1 LLLQQK
7 LLASMLSEFFQA
19 LSLAFFEMKDIFVR
33 WLSTWN
39 ACVVFRVML
48 KFLSLDMESIGDCGF
63 DYVAVY
69 NGKKSVIFA

>member
-1 LLLQQK
+1 
-7 LLASMLSEFFQA
+7 
-19 LSLAFFEMKDIFVR
+19 
-33 WLSTWN
+33 
-39 ACVVFRVML
+39 ML